1 MGELL
6 LLLGLTNGGMVNS
19 NFWSF
24 PHFLLSTSKNIDVS
38 RPPILSLVVS
48 LVPVHALHFYCRI
61 NRWPSS
67 SIMYAFTVNV
77 FRPGCNRIWRGFTIA
92 TWLVNSKGLPWQKWV
107 LMSRHWSHKSCH
119 VLPVGHWQTN
129 LQELRYR
136 ANPSHLQ
143 DDTSVAPCFSSRW
156 IKWKRESMA
165 PGSSHDIKSRSWQ
178 FGNPPRKIQNTWKPG
193 HDYRKRSSVT
203 TSSRK
208 HNSWSYDIPG
218 MLDSPVGQLR
228 LHEDAVDICGSGRGA
243 SPGWSLV
250 PYIVWVLRLEPQ
262 RDVCSTRSSMD
273 ETIRISTW
281 WLM

>member
-61 NRWPSS
+61 NRWPSN

-129 LQELRYR
+129 LHFGTGRIR
-136 ANPSHLQ
+136 AISRTHRWHL
-143 DDTSVAPCFSSRW
+143 VFL
-156 IKWKRESMA
+156 
-165 PGSSHDIKSRSWQ
+165 
-178 FGNPPRKIQNTWKPG
+178 
-193 HDYRKRSSVT
+193 
-203 TSSRK
+203 
-208 HNSWSYDIPG
+208 
-218 MLDSPVGQLR
+218 LDG
-228 LHEDAVDICGSGRGA
+228 
-243 SPGWSLV
+243 
-250 PYIVWVLRLEPQ
+250 
-262 RDVCSTRSSMD
+262 
-273 ETIRISTW
+273 
-281 WLM
+281 